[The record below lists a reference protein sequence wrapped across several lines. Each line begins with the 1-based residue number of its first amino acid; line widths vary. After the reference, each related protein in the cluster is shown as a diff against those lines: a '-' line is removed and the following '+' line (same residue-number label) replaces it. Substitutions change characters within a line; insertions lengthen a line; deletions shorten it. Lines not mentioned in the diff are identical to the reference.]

1 LNELTQPGRLRRVRA
16 TAHAKLT
23 LSLAVYERRDDDY
36 HELEALAV
44 SIADPSDVVEVE
56 AVPHPPGVTFE
67 VGGVTDDIPTGPD
80 NLAVRAAEDLLI
92 DAGRSGHGVRMWL
105 RKSIPVRAG
114 LGGGSADAAAAL
126 AAVRRLLDVDI
137 NQERLVELAAGVGS
151 DVPFCLTGGTAW
163 LRGRGEQIEPAQ
175 LAGPLVLI
183 LALPPLQVATPDV
196 YAAWDELGGPI
207 AMRRVPA
214 PPAVAPLAGE
224 LANDLELAAERVEPR
239 LADFR
244 ADLEDAAGAPAIMAG
259 SGSAYAVLL
268 DTDSPTEATALARRL
283 SRRLKVPIV
292 GTRAVT
298 HGVRL
303 SA

>member
-1 LNELTQPGRLRRVRA
+1 MNELTQPGRLRRVRA

-36 HELEALAV
+36 HEVEALAV
-44 SIADPSDVVEVE
+44 SIADPSDVLEVE

-67 VGGVTDDIPTGPD
+67 VGGLADDVPPGPD

-92 DAGRSGHGVRMWL
+92 GAGRSGHGVRMWL

-126 AAVRRLLDVDI
+126 AAVRRLLEVDI
-137 NQERLVELAAGVGS
+137 DQERLVALAAGVGS

-163 LRGRGEQIEPAQ
+163 LRGRGELLEPVH

-183 LALPPLQVATPDV
+183 LALPPLQLATPDV

-224 LANDLELAAERVEPR
+224 LSNDLELAAERVEPR

-244 ADLEDAAGAPAIMAG
+244 ADLEAAAGAPAIMAG
-259 SGSAYAVLL
+259 SGAAYAVLL
-268 DTDSPTEATALARRL
+268 DTEPTEATALARRL

>member
-1 LNELTQPGRLRRVRA
+1 VRA
-16 TAHAKLT
+16 TTHAKLT
-23 LSLAVYERRDDDY
+23 LSLAVYERRDDVY
-36 HELEALAV
+36 HELEALTV
-44 SIADPSDVVEVE
+44 SIADPNDVVEVE
-56 AVPHPPGVTFE
+56 AVPHPPGVTLE
-67 VGGVTDDIPTGPD
+67 VIGVTDDVPPGQD

-92 DAGRSGHGVRMWL
+92 NAGRSGHGVRMWL

-137 NQERLVELAAGVGS
+137 DTERLAALAAGVGS
-151 DVPFCLTGGTAW
+151 DVPFCLIGGAAW
-163 LRGRGEQIEPAQ
+163 LRGRGDLVEPVQ
-175 LAGPLVLI
+175 LAGPLVLA
-183 LALPPLQVATPDV
+183 LALPPLQLATPDV

-207 AMRRVPA
+207 AQRRVPA
-214 PPAVAPLAGE
+214 PRAVAPLAQE
-224 LANDLELAAERVEPR
+224 LSNDLELAAERVEPR

-244 ADLEDAAGAPAIMAG
+244 ADLEAAADAPAILAG
-259 SGSAYAVLL
+259 SGAAYAVLL
-268 DTDSPTEATALARRL
+268 DTDSPTEATALARRI
-283 SRRLKVPIV
+283 SRRLKVPVV

>member
-1 LNELTQPGRLRRVRA
+1 VRA

-36 HELEALAV
+36 HEVEALAV

-56 AVPHPPGVTFE
+56 AVPHPPGITFE
-67 VGGVTDDIPTGPD
+67 VGGISDDTPTGQD

-126 AAVRRLLDVDI
+126 AAVRRLLEVDI
-137 NQERLVELAAGVGS
+137 SQERLVALAAGVGS
-151 DVPFCLTGGTAW
+151 DVPFCLSGGTAW
-163 LRGRGEQIEPAQ
+163 LRGRGELLEPVQ

-214 PPAVAPLAGE
+214 PPAVAPLAAE

-244 ADLEDAAGAPAIMAG
+244 AELEDAAGAPAIMAG

-283 SRRLKVPIV
+283 SRRLKVPVV

>member
-1 LNELTQPGRLRRVRA
+1 VRA

-44 SIADPSDVVEVE
+44 SIADPSDVLEVE
-56 AVPHPPGVTFE
+56 AVPHPPGVSLE
-67 VGGVTDDIPTGPD
+67 VADAFDDVPEGPD

-105 RKSIPVRAG
+105 RKNIPVRAG

-126 AAVRRLLDVDI
+126 AAVRRLLDVDVDLD
-137 NQERLVELAAGVGS
+137 RLATLAAGVGS

-163 LRGRGEQIEPAQ
+163 LRGRGEQLEAVH

-207 AMRRVPA
+207 AQRRVPA
-214 PPAVAPLAGE
+214 PPAVAPLAPE

-244 ADLEDAAGAPAIMAG
+244 ADLEAAAEAPAILAG
-259 SGSAYAVLL
+259 SGAAFAVLL

>member
-1 LNELTQPGRLRRVRA
+1 VRA

-36 HELEALAV
+36 HELEALTV

-67 VGGVTDDIPTGPD
+67 VIGVTDGVPLGPD

-92 DAGRSGHGVRMWL
+92 NAGRSGHGVRMWL

-137 NQERLVELAAGVGS
+137 DTERLAALAAGVGS
-151 DVPFCLTGGTAW
+151 DVPFCLIGGAAW
-163 LRGRGEQIEPAQ
+163 LRGRGDLVEPVQ
-175 LAGPLVLI
+175 LAGPLVLA
-183 LALPPLQVATPDV
+183 LALPPLQLATPDV

-207 AMRRVPA
+207 AQRRVPA
-214 PPAVAPLAGE
+214 PRAVAPLAQE
-224 LANDLELAAERVEPR
+224 LSNDLELAAERVEPR

-244 ADLEDAAGAPAIMAG
+244 ADLEAAADAPAILAG
-259 SGSAYAVLL
+259 SGAAYAVLL
-268 DTDSPTEATALARRL
+268 DTDSPTEATALARRI
-283 SRRLKVPIV
+283 SRRLKVPVV

>member
-1 LNELTQPGRLRRVRA
+1 MRA

-36 HELEALAV
+36 HELEALTV

-67 VGGVTDDIPTGPD
+67 VIGVTDGVPLGPD

-92 DAGRSGHGVRMWL
+92 NAGRSGHGVRMWL
-105 RKSIPVRAG
+105 RKSIPVQAG

-137 NQERLVELAAGVGS
+137 DAERLAALAAGVGS
-151 DVPFCLTGGTAW
+151 DVPFCLTGGAAW
-163 LRGRGEQIEPAQ
+163 LRGRGELVEPVQ
-175 LAGPLVLI
+175 LAGPLVLA
-183 LALPPLQVATPDV
+183 LALPPLQLATPDV

-207 AMRRVPA
+207 AQRRVQA
-214 PPAVAPLAGE
+214 PPAVAPLAQE
-224 LANDLELAAERVEPR
+224 LSNDLELAAERVEPR

-244 ADLEDAAGAPAIMAG
+244 ADLEAAADAPAILAG
-259 SGSAYAVLL
+259 SGAAYAVLL
-268 DTDSPTEATALARRL
+268 DTDSPTEATALARRI
-283 SRRLKVPIV
+283 SRRLKVPVV

>member
-1 LNELTQPGRLRRVRA
+1 VRA

-36 HELEALAV
+36 HEVEALAV
-44 SIADPSDVVEVE
+44 SIADPNDVVEVE
-56 AVPHPPGVTFE
+56 AVPHPPGITFE
-67 VGGVTDDIPTGPD
+67 VGGITDDTPTGQD

-126 AAVRRLLDVDI
+126 AAVRRLLEVDI
-137 NQERLVELAAGVGS
+137 SQERLVALAAGVGS

-163 LRGRGEQIEPAQ
+163 LRGRGELLEPVQ

-214 PPAVAPLAGE
+214 PPAVAPLAAE

-244 ADLEDAAGAPAIMAG
+244 AELEDAAGAPAIMAG

-283 SRRLKVPIV
+283 SRRLKVPVV

>member
-1 LNELTQPGRLRRVRA
+1 VRA

-44 SIADPSDVVEVE
+44 SIADPSDVVGVE
-56 AVPHPPGVTFE
+56 AVPHPPGITLE
-67 VGGVTDDIPTGPD
+67 MTGVTDDVPPGPD
-80 NLAVRAAEDLLI
+80 NLATRAAEDLLI

-126 AAVRRLLDVDI
+126 AAIRRLLDVDVD
-137 NQERLVELAAGVGS
+137 QERLQALAAGVGS
-151 DVPFCLTGGTAW
+151 DVPFCLTGGAAW
-163 LRGRGEQIEPAQ
+163 LRGRGELLEPVH
-175 LAGPLVLI
+175 LAGPLVLV
-183 LALPPLQVATPDV
+183 LALPPLQLATPDV

-214 PPAVAPLAGE
+214 PPPVAPLAEE
-224 LANDLELAAERVEPR
+224 LSNDLELAAERVEPR

-244 ADLEDAAGAPAIMAG
+244 ADLEAAADAPAILAG
-259 SGSAYAVLL
+259 SGAAYAVLL

-283 SRRLKVPIV
+283 SRRLKVPVV

>member
-36 HELEALAV
+36 HEIEALAV

-56 AVPHPPGVTFE
+56 AVPHPAGVTLE
-67 VGGVTDDIPTGPD
+67 VAGVTELVPSGPE
-80 NLAVRAAEDLLI
+80 NLAARAAEDLLI

-126 AAVRRLLDVDI
+126 AAVRRLLDVDVAPD
-137 NQERLVELAAGVGS
+137 RLAALAAELGS
-151 DVPFCLTGGTAW
+151 DVPFCLTGGAAW
-163 LRGRGEQIEPAQ
+163 LRGRGELLEPVT
-175 LAGPLVLI
+175 LDGPLVLI
-183 LALPPLQVATPDV
+183 LALPPFELATPDV

-207 AMRRVPA
+207 AQRRVSA
-214 PPAVAPLAGE
+214 PRAVASFLAE
-224 LANDLELAAERVEPR
+224 LSNDLELAAERVEPR

-244 ADLEDAAGAPAIMAG
+244 ADLEAAADAPAILAG

-283 SRRLKVPIV
+283 SRRLKVPVV

>member
-1 LNELTQPGRLRRVRA
+1 VRA

-44 SIADPSDVVEVE
+44 SINDPSDVVEVE

-67 VGGVTDDIPTGPD
+67 VGGLSDDVPAGAD

-105 RKSIPVRAG
+105 RKSIPVLAG

-137 NQERLVELAAGVGS
+137 DQERLATLAAGVGS
-151 DVPFCLTGGTAW
+151 DVPFCLTGGAAW
-163 LRGRGEQIEPAQ
+163 LRGRGELLEPVQ

-183 LALPPLQVATPDV
+183 LALPPLQLATPDV

-207 AMRRVPA
+207 AMRHVPA
-214 PPAVAPLAGE
+214 PSAVAPFAAE
-224 LANDLELAAERVEPR
+224 LSNDLELAAERVEPR

-244 ADLEDAAGAPAIMAG
+244 ADLEAAADAPAVLAG

-283 SRRLKVPIV
+283 SRRLKVPVV

>member
-1 LNELTQPGRLRRVRA
+1 MRA

-36 HELEALAV
+36 HEVEALAV

-56 AVPHPPGVTFE
+56 AVPHPPGITFE
-67 VGGVTDDIPTGPD
+67 VGGISDDTPTGQD

-126 AAVRRLLDVDI
+126 AAVRRLLEVDI
-137 NQERLVELAAGVGS
+137 SQERLVALAAGVGS
-151 DVPFCLTGGTAW
+151 DVPFCLSGGTAW
-163 LRGRGEQIEPAQ
+163 LRGRGELLEPVQ

-214 PPAVAPLAGE
+214 PPAVAPLAAE

-244 ADLEDAAGAPAIMAG
+244 AELEDAAGAPAIMAG

-283 SRRLKVPIV
+283 SRRLKVPVV

>member
-1 LNELTQPGRLRRVRA
+1 LNELRQPGRLRRVRA

-36 HELEALAV
+36 HELEVLAV

-56 AVPHPPGVTFE
+56 AVPHPPGVTLE
-67 VGGVTDDIPTGPD
+67 VMGVTDDVPTGPD
-80 NLAVRAAEDLLI
+80 NLATRAAEDLLI

-126 AAVRRLLDVDI
+126 AAVRRLLEVDVD
-137 NQERLVELAAGVGS
+137 QERLQALAAGVGS
-151 DVPFCLTGGTAW
+151 DVPFCLTGGAAW
-163 LRGRGEQIEPAQ
+163 LRGRGELLEPVQ
-175 LAGPLVLI
+175 LAGPLVLV
-183 LALPPLQVATPDV
+183 LALPPLELATPDV

-214 PPAVAPLAGE
+214 PPSVAPLAEE
-224 LANDLELAAERVEPR
+224 LSNDLELAAERVEPR

-244 ADLEDAAGAPAIMAG
+244 ADLEAAADAPAILAG
-259 SGSAYAVLL
+259 SGAAYAVLL

-283 SRRLKVPIV
+283 SRRLKVPVV